1 MMSNNT
7 ELVFSLDRDA
17 VLSGV
22 RNLPSLPAVVVELL
36 QSMDNEN
43 ADTRQLAEKLSRD
56 QALSAKVLRLANSS
70 FFQLSEPVSTTLQA
84 LQQVGMTN
92 ARSLAISIGLMSCFS
107 GIPHNTLH
115 AFWQHSLRTAIAASH
130 WAKSN
135 GQSPSVAYTTG
146 LLHAIGQLI
155 MHINMPA
162 QMSEL
167 DQTTGRN
174 APARVAAETSR
185 FGYAYTDVGAEL
197 CTRWKL
203 PEPFAAALA
212 ASGKLEDAP
221 AMEPLA
227 ALVALAAWQAWA
239 SVQTLSESE
248 LEALWPAALAQQ
260 AGVRLTHAAKNFPS
274 WEEAGGA
281 AAALLSS
288 A

>member
-1 MMSNNT
+1 MI
-7 ELVFSLDRDA
+7 LADLFDQCD
-17 VLSGV
+17 
-22 RNLPSLPAVVVELL
+22 SLPAAPALL
-36 QSMDNEN
+36 RDLIDQFNDEN
-43 ADTRQLAEKLSRD
+43 ASVQDLAALMERDPAICAQL
-56 QALSAKVLRLANSS
+56 LRLANSS

-174 APARVAAETSR
+174 APARVTAETSR

>member
-1 MMSNNT
+1 MI
-7 ELVFSLDRDA
+7 LADLFDQCD
-17 VLSGV
+17 
-22 RNLPSLPAVVVELL
+22 SLPAAPTLL
-36 QSMDNEN
+36 RDLIDQFNDEN
-43 ADTRQLAEKLSRD
+43 ASVQDLAALMERDPAICAQL
-56 QALSAKVLRLANSS
+56 LRLANSS

-107 GIPHNTLH
+107 RIPQNTLH

-135 GQSPSVAYTTG
+135 GQSPSVAYTSG

-174 APARVAAETSR
+174 APSRVAAETSR

-203 PEPFAAALA
+203 PAPFAATLA

-239 SVQTLSESE
+239 SVQTLSDSE
-248 LEALWPAALAQQ
+248 LESLWPAALAQQ
-260 AGVRLTHAAKNFPS
+260 ADVQLSQAAQNFPS

-281 AAALLSS
+281 AAALLSN